1 MNAFH
6 CDLTEDSLKS
16 HLSKCNVDIVT
27 LVFVL
32 SAIHPDKM
40 LAVLQNIIQVISFC
54 HRLLFNPA
62 KFSTVFV
69 GIFVIDYREGLGLI
83 IMVSNNSVFEEN
95 NSLVYFWTYFSKD
108 KRV

>member
-6 CDLTEDSLKS
+6 CDLTADSLES
-16 HLSKCNVDIVT
+16 HLSKCSVDIAT

-54 HRLLFNPA
+54 HCLLFNLA
-62 KFSTVFV
+62 KFQQSLLGSAHF
-69 GIFVIDYREGLGLI
+69 IIDSREGLGL
-83 IMVSNNSVFEEN
+83 MVSHNSIFEEN
-95 NSLVYFWTYFSKD
+95 NSLVYFWTYFSED
-108 KRV
+108 RRV

>member
-54 HRLLFNPA
+54 HCLLFNPA
-62 KFSTVFV
+62 KVSTVFV
-69 GIFVIDYREGLGLI
+69 INYREGLGL
-83 IMVSNNSVFEEN
+83 MVSNNSLFEEN